1 MESQFIHSFEMARM
15 KRTARRSEGATD
27 KDGKAKKPRK
37 RPALMPRDPKE
48 WGSAKQT
55 FVKRPDRL
63 PTRSGSGIPI
73 YKGLSICLS
82 CTVLQCSVY
91 LST

>member
-1 MESQFIHSFEMARM
+1 MESQFIHSFVVFECFEMART
-15 KRTARRSEGATD
+15 KRTQRRSEGATD
-27 KDGKAKKPRK
+27 KDGKKVKKTRK
-37 RPALMPRDPKE
+37 RPALMPRDPKD

-73 YKGLSICLS
+73 YKGLLICLA
-82 CTVLQCSVY
+82 CK
-91 LST
+91 